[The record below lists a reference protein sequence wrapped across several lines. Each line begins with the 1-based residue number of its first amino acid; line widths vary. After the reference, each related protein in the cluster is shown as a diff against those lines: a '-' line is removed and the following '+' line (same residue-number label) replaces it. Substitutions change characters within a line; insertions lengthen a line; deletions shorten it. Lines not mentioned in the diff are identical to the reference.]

1 MMLSKVIG
9 GLTALIGFSIING
22 MPEDRTMVLWIPVG
36 FTVFFCGL
44 LLAFGGEK
52 DENSGSL

>member
-1 MMLSKVIG
+1 MINKVIG

-36 FTVFFCGL
+36 CLVFMAGL
-44 LLAFGGEK
+44 MLAFGGEK
-52 DENSGSL
+52 ENETE

>member
-1 MMLSKVIG
+1 MINKVIG

-36 FTVFFCGL
+36 SLVFMAGL
-44 LLAFGGEK
+44 MLAFGGE
-52 DENSGSL
+52 ENDTENN